1 MGKEFFILMKPELG
15 LMLIIFLLLFLKI
28 WDGIK
33 EKSTLLAIA
42 NILLLLNFVAGF
54 FCNTEGTLFSGMY
67 HTNAIIVLE
76 KNILAFGT
84 LLISLIAWD
93 WLKKHEHMLE
103 FYILILSTLLGMNF
117 MISSGN
123 FMMLY
128 LGLELSTIPL
138 AALANFDLDK
148 LKSSEAALK
157 MILSSAFASCILLFG
172 ISFIYG
178 TTGTLNFAEI
188 PAHLDGG
195 TLQLLAFIFVFIGFA
210 FKLSVVP
217 FHFWTADVYEGAP
230 VAVTSYLSVISK
242 GAIVFVFTTTLISL
256 FSTLGTSWYHMLV
269 LSIVMT
275 ITVGN
280 LFAMRQDNIKRF
292 LAFSSITQVGYILL
306 GLTNGNIA
314 GSASA
319 IYFLVVYIFS
329 NLAAFGVVSMIAEQT
344 GKENISDLNGFY
356 KNNKVTGWVLALAM
370 FSLAGIPPTAGFFG
384 KMFLVT
390 AGASKGNYLLIAF
403 ASLNMVVSLFY
414 YLRIV
419 KAIFINSN
427 ENPVEKINASF
438 PVKIALGACMLGII
452 ATGFYS
458 GIYDYIVSM
467 LTTSLSF

>member
-15 LMLIIFLLLFLKI
+15 LMLIIFLLLILKI

-33 EKSTLLAIA
+33 EKTTLLSIV
-42 NILLLLNFVAGF
+42 NIVLLLNFVAGF
-54 FCNTEGTLFSGMY
+54 FFNKEGTLFSGMY
-67 HTNAIIVLE
+67 QTNDILVLE
-76 KNILAFGT
+76 KSILSFGT

-103 FYILILSTLLGMNF
+103 FYILLLTTLLGMNF
-117 MISSGN
+117 MISAGN

-128 LGLELSTIPL
+128 LGLELATIPL
-138 AALANFDLDK
+138 AALCNFDLEK

-172 ISFIYG
+172 ISMLYG
-178 TTGTLNFAEI
+178 TTGTLIFSEL

-195 TLQLLAFIFVFIGFA
+195 MLQMLAFIFVFIGFA
-210 FKLSVVP
+210 FKLSIVP
-217 FHFWTADVYEGAP
+217 FHFWTADVYEGSP

-242 GAIVFVFTTTLISL
+242 GAIVFVFITTLINL
-256 FSTLGTSWYHMLV
+256 FSTLGATWYHLLV
-269 LSIVMT
+269 ISIVMT
-275 ITVGN
+275 ITAGN

-306 GLTNGNIA
+306 GLTNGTDA

-329 NLAAFGVVSMIAEQT
+329 NLAAFGVVSMVSEQT
-344 GKENISDLNGFY
+344 GKENISDFNGFY
-356 KNNKVTGWVLALAM
+356 KNNKVTGWIMALAL

-390 AGASKGNYLLIAF
+390 AGAAKGNYLLLAF

-414 YLRIV
+414 YLRVV
-419 KAIFINSN
+419 KAIFINTN
-427 ENPVEKINASF
+427 ENPIEKITSGF
-438 PVKIALGACMLGII
+438 PVKIALGICMLGVI

-458 GIYDYIVSM
+458 GIYDYIVSVIK
-467 LTTSLSF
+467 

>member
-42 NILLLLNFVAGF
+42 NILLLLNFVGGF

-67 HTNAIIVLE
+67 HTNDIIVLE

-217 FHFWTADVYEGAP
+217 FHFWTADVYEGSP

-269 LSIVMT
+269 ISIVMT

-292 LAFSSITQVGYILL
+292 LAFSSITQIGYILL

-329 NLAAFGVVSMIAEQT
+329 NLAAFGVVSMISEQT

-427 ENPVEKINASF
+427 ENPVEKIKASF

>member
-33 EKSTLLAIA
+33 EKTTLLSIV
-42 NILLLLNFVAGF
+42 NVLLLLNFAAGF
-54 FCNTEGTLFSGMY
+54 FCNEEGTLFSGMY
-67 HTNAIIVLE
+67 HTTDVIVLE

-103 FYILILSTLLGMNF
+103 FYILVLSTLLGMNF
-117 MISSGN
+117 MLSSGN
-123 FMMLY
+123 FMILY
-128 LGLELSTIPL
+128 LGLELATIPL
-138 AALANFDLDK
+138 AALCNFDLDK

-172 ISFIYG
+172 VSMVYG
-178 TTGTLNFAEI
+178 TTGTLSFSEI
-188 PAHLDGG
+188 SAHLDGG
-195 TLQLLAFIFVFIGFA
+195 MLQILAFIFIFTGFA
-210 FKLSVVP
+210 FKLSIVP
-217 FHFWTADVYEGAP
+217 FHFWTADVYEGSP

-242 GAIVFVFTTTLISL
+242 GAIVFVFVTTLTNL
-256 FSTLGTSWYHMLV
+256 FSALGSHWYTMLV
-269 LSIVMT
+269 ICIVLT

-280 LFAMRQDNIKRF
+280 LFAMRQDNLKRF
-292 LAFSSITQVGYILL
+292 LAFSSITQVGYILI
-306 GLTNGNIA
+306 GLTNESIA

-319 IYFLVVYIFS
+319 IYFMVVYIFS
-329 NLAAFGVVSMIAEQT
+329 NLAAFGVISMVSEQT
-344 GKENISDLNGFY
+344 GKEYISDFNGFY
-356 KNNKVTGWVLALAM
+356 KNNKVTAWVLALAM

-390 AGASKGNYLLIAF
+390 AGAAKGNYLLIAF
-403 ASLNMVVSLFY
+403 AALNMVVSLFY
-414 YLRIV
+414 YLRVV
-419 KAIFINSN
+419 KAIFINPN
-427 ENPVEKINASF
+427 ENPVEKIKASF
-438 PVKIALGACMLGII
+438 PVKIALGVCMLGII

-467 LTTSLSF
+467 LK

>member
-1 MGKEFFILMKPELG
+1 MGKEFFILMKPELS
-15 LMLIIFLLLFLKI
+15 LMLIIFFLLVLKI

-33 EKSTLLAIA
+33 EKSTLLSIV
-42 NILLLLNFVAGF
+42 NFVLLLNLVAGF
-54 FCNTEGTLFSGMY
+54 FCNQDGSLFSGMY
-67 HTNAIIVLE
+67 HTNGMIVLE

-103 FYILILSTLLGMNF
+103 FYILLLSTLLGMNY

-172 ISFIYG
+172 VSMIYG
-178 TTGTLNFAEI
+178 TTGTLTFSEI

-195 TLQLLAFIFVFIGFA
+195 MLQLLAFIFVFIGFA

-217 FHFWTADVYEGAP
+217 FHFWTADVYEGSP

-242 GAIVFVFTTTLISL
+242 GAIIFVFVTTLINL
-256 FSTLGTSWYHMLV
+256 FSTMGTSWYHMLV
-269 LSIVMT
+269 ISIVMT

-292 LAFSSITQVGYILL
+292 LAFSSITQIGYILL
-306 GLTNGNIA
+306 GLTHGGVA
-314 GSASA
+314 GSSAA

-329 NLAAFGVVSMIAEQT
+329 NLAAFGVVSMISDQT

-356 KNNKVTGWVLALAM
+356 KNNPLTGWVMALAM

-390 AGASKGNYLLIAF
+390 AGAAKGNYLLVAF

-419 KAIFINSN
+419 KAIFINTN
-427 ENPVEKINASF
+427 EAPMETIKASL
-438 PVKIALGACMLGII
+438 PVKLALGVCMLGII

-467 LTTSLSF
+467 LK

>member
-1 MGKEFFILMKPELG
+1 MGNDFFVLMKPELG
-15 LMLIIFLLLFLKI
+15 LMLIIFVLLFLKV

-33 EKSTLLAIA
+33 DASSLLMIANVLLLA
-42 NILLLLNFVAGF
+42 NFVAGF
-54 FCNTEGTLFSGMY
+54 CMNREGTLFSGMY
-67 HTNAIIVLE
+67 HTNGIIAVE

-84 LLISLIAWD
+84 LLISMMAWD
-93 WLKKHEHMLE
+93 WLKKHEHLLE
-103 FYILILSTLLGMNF
+103 FYILLLSTLLGMNF

-138 AALANFDLDK
+138 AALCNFDLDK

-157 MILSSAFASCILLFG
+157 MILSSAFASAILLFG

-178 TTGTLNFAEI
+178 TTGSLNFSEI
-188 PAHLDGG
+188 QSHLDGG

-217 FHFWTADVYEGAP
+217 FHFWTADVYEGSP

-242 GAIVFVFTTTLISL
+242 GAIVFVFVTSL
-256 FSTLGTSWYHMLV
+256 LNIFGNLGAIWYHMLV
-269 LSIVMT
+269 ISIVMT

-280 LFAMRQDNIKRF
+280 LFAMRQENIKRF
-292 LAFSSITQVGYILL
+292 LAFSSITQIGYILL
-306 GLTNGNIA
+306 GLTNGGSA
-314 GSASA
+314 GSAAS

-329 NLAAFGVVSMIAEQT
+329 NLAAFGIISMVSVQT
-344 GKENISDLNGFY
+344 GKEDISDFNGFY
-356 KNNKVTGWVLALAM
+356 KKNPVLGWVLALAM

-390 AGASKGNYLLIAF
+390 AGAAKGNYLLVAF
-403 ASLNMVVSLFY
+403 ASLNMVISLFY

-419 KAIFINSN
+419 KAIFINPN
-427 ENPVEKINASF
+427 ENPMETIKGSWS
-438 PVKIALGACMLGII
+438 VKIALGVCMLGVV

-458 GIYDYIVSM
+458 GIYDYIVLM
-467 LTTSLSF
+467 LK